1 MKITL
6 NIPSLGEE
14 YDNRRNEKLL
24 SGVIEVLIF
33 TRIERIFADVSH
45 S

>member
-6 NIPSLGEE
+6 NIPGLGQE
-14 YDNRRNEKLL
+14 YDNHRNDKLL
-24 SGVIEVLIF
+24 SWVIEVLVF

-45 S
+45 L